1 MEFREFQDR
10 AIRTDQMPGTDPTD
24 LVVHL
29 LGLAGEAGSV
39 ASEYKKMLRDGGSH
53 TWWRPK
59 MREEL
64 GDVLWYVAAIA
75 RHLDLDLDEIA
86 QANLEKTND
95 RWLPSSSV
103 SLDASWPDAEQLPRS
118 GTYEFVPATA
128 ESGRPAVDLFLD
140 GEKVGAQLTDASYV
154 DDGYRFHD
162 IFHLSYAVVLG
173 WSPVTRLILKRKRKS
188 DPSTDENEDGG
199 RAIVIEEGI
208 AAIAFGYASQHN
220 MLEDIDRLDQSLL
233 DTIQMVTGQLEVGVR
248 SQANWESAILQGFHV
263 FRQLV
268 AHQGGRV
275 HFDADERTLSFE
287 APGQRP

>member
-10 AIRTDQMPGTDPTD
+10 ALRTDQKSGTDPTD
-24 LVVHL
+24 IVVHL

-53 TWWRPK
+53 TWWRPR

-75 RHLDLDLDEIA
+75 RQLDLDLDEIA
-86 QANLEKTND
+86 QANLEKTTD
-95 RWLPSSSV
+95 RWLPSSSAA
-103 SLDASWPDAEQLPRS
+103 LDASWPNAEQLPRS
-118 GTYEFVPATA
+118 GTYEFVATTS

-140 GEKVGAQLTDASYV
+140 GEKVGDQLTDSSYV

-173 WSPVTRLILKRKRKS
+173 WSPVTRSILKRKRKS
-188 DPSTDENEDGG
+188 DRATDENEDGG

-208 AAIAFGYASQHN
+208 AAIVFGYASQHN
-220 MLEDIDRLDQSLL
+220 LLEGINRLDQSLL
-233 DTIQMVTGQLEVGVR
+233 NTIQMVTGPLEVGVR
-248 SQANWESAILQGFHV
+248 SQANWESAILQGFDV

-268 AHQGGRV
+268 AHHGGRV
-275 HFDADERTLSFE
+275 HFDSDERTLTFE
-287 APGQRP
+287 ASAHTC